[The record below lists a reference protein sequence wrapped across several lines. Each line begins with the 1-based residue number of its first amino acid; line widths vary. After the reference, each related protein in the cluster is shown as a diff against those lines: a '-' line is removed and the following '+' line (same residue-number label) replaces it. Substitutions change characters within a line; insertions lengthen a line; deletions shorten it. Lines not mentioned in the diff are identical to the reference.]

1 MAPGKS
7 SRFVCS
13 LDAEL
18 IGISPTEVIEFDVS
32 VSLDPIKAGADGIS
46 IMPIALLKL
55 DSIYLPG
62 TTIAASY
69 FIAYAMT
76 KGMYTVYLHFALY

>member
-1 MAPGKS
+1 M
-7 SRFVCS
+7 
-13 LDAEL
+13 
-18 IGISPTEVIEFDVS
+18 S
-32 VSLDPIKAGADGIS
+32 VALDPIKASADGIS

-76 KGMYTVYLHFALY
+76 KGVYNVHSFGRY